1 MVTSFKS
8 SYAGTATGNA
18 PNPAAGHCRHTPPP
32 DAHLV
37 KYNYFT
43 LSDFKSAFINVMLH
57 GPHNKVSSV
66 MFSIFYKRE
75 QIQGNFSGSFRSDLT

>member
-1 MVTSFKS
+1 MVEVMKIMVTSFKS
-8 SYAGTATGNA
+8 SHAHTATGSA
-18 PNPAAGHCRHTPPP
+18 PNPAAGHCRPTPPP

-43 LSDFKSAFINVMLH
+43 CLDFESAFINVILH

-66 MFSIFYKRE
+66 MFSIFYMRK
-75 QIQGNFSGSFRSDLT
+75 QTQGNF